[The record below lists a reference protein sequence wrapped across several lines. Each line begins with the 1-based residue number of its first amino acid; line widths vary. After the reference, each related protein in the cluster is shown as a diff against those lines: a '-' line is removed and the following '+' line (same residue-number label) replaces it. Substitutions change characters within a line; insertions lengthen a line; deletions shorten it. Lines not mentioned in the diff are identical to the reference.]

1 MGLDGVELVMTTE
14 ERFGI
19 EITDEEAEAVRT
31 VGDLIELVSGK
42 LSVGTES
49 TCFTRKA
56 FYLLRRTLMR
66 ITQTPRAR
74 IRPGTAVQALPEAA
88 DSKQFWQKLQTEL
101 GARNWPELEYPG
113 RISFAIGTASI
124 LIFAGDLWGCLRL
137 TSFGIWTWLF
147 GLAFALA
154 ASILFAEQLARV
166 TASLRTEIPDS
177 SLTVGSLANFIV
189 NRNPDLIS
197 VSRDQWTQERIRL
210 CVKEVISEQLGLPME
225 RLHDD
230 ARFVQ
235 DLHLD

>member
-1 MGLDGVELVMTTE
+1 
-14 ERFGI
+14 
-19 EITDEEAEAVRT
+19 
-31 VGDLIELVSGK
+31 
-42 LSVGTES
+42 
-49 TCFTRKA
+49 
-56 FYLLRRTLMR
+56 
-66 ITQTPRAR
+66 
-74 IRPGTAVQALPEAA
+74 LPEAA

-124 LIFAGDLWGCLRL
+124 LIFAGALWGCLRL

-177 SLTVGSLANFIV
+177 SQTVGSLANFIV